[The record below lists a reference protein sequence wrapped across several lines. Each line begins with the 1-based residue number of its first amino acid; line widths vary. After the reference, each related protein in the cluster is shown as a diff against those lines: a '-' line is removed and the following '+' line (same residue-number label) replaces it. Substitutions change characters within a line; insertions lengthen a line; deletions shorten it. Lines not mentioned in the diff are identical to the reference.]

1 MLETVDTEYVHH
13 CSDKSLAKICVSC
26 EIKYKDIFLVLKKCK
41 SLNTFGDRTRQ
52 KRPTSLVYI
61 IIL

>member
-26 EIKYKDIFLVLKKCK
+26 EIKYKDIFLVFKKVQE
-41 SLNTFGDRTRQ
+41 LE
-52 KRPTSLVYI
+52 YI
-61 IIL
+61 WRSNKTKAAN

>member
-26 EIKYKDIFLVLKKCK
+26 EIKYKDIFLVLKKVQE
-41 SLNTFGDRTRQ
+41 LE
-52 KRPTSLVYI
+52 YI
-61 IIL
+61 CNWRSNKTKAAN